1 MISNDEYI
9 RKIIHLFNLII
20 PFGYLYVI
28 TDKDIMIQ
36 LLIVLSLI
44 FLFIDIS
51 RHRISWVE
59 SIFNLLFNRMLR
71 VHELKGHLTGAT
83 WVMIGSLITIALFS
97 KPVAVIA
104 LIFMSLGDT
113 AAGIFGQRF
122 GKHKVGNKSWEGF
135 FAGLIVCS
143 IVSINF
149 SLLPLKISLSGA
161 LAAMIMEILP
171 IPLDDNFKIPLGS
184 GAIMMMLITPI

>member
-1 MISNDEYI
+1 MISYDEYI

-28 TDKDIMIQ
+28 NDKYIMVQILI
-36 LLIVLSLI
+36 LLTIV
-44 FLFIDIS
+44 FLFIDIA
-51 RHRISWVE
+51 RHRIVWIQ
-59 SIFNLLFNRMLR
+59 SIFNLLFNSMLR
-71 VHELKGHLTGAT
+71 GHELKGHLTGAT
-83 WVMIGSLITIALFS
+83 WVMIGSLITITLFS

-113 AAGIFGQRF
+113 AAGLIGQRF

-135 FAGLIVCS
+135 LAGLIICC
-143 IVSINF
+143 IVAINF
-149 SLLPLKISLSGA
+149 SFLPLKISLAGA
-161 LAAMIMEILP
+161 LVAMAMELLP

-184 GAIMMMLITPI
+184 GAMMMMLSTPI